1 MICVHLGGKIE
12 IQSLDFF
19 TFGAAYAVF
28 LFDHAKRKA
37 KLIKYLKREIFIQWY
52 KGIPIRFIDYSS
64 KEITL

>member
-1 MICVHLGGKIE
+1 MICVRLGGKIE
-12 IQSLDFF
+12 IQSLDFL
-19 TFGAAYAVF
+19 F

-37 KLIKYLKREIFIQWY
+37 NLIKYLKREIFIQWY